1 MNALT
6 AILLFFYGTT
16 PSAVVHHTSH
26 AKTVA
31 YTLGGIIAFVT
42 VPFVFVGVTF
52 LASTHIS
59 SEDLPGS
66 LRWCAILAI
75 ALVLTFA
82 IVWLERALVI
92 LGDAIA
98 SHWLAQL
105 GLLAIRLLVIALLSV
120 VIAQKWEEAAH
131 RGLIRAEK
139 QAMRDEAIAQHRGNA
154 NKEFDVSGLT
164 SKEATASSSIE
175 SLEAKIATLPANLV
189 AAQANVS
196 SCQQEA
202 RRLWI
207 EYNAHAASGNMD
219 GGGADRLVGL
229 RARASAKSAD
239 CKQLD
244 VDVRKQ
250 VDAYRSPLNKALEIR
265 RAEHASLVAGRAKAD
280 QDAASSYEG
289 RMTEANRAFTESG
302 MDAKA
307 FARVRS
313 KNPDIDAAVKAKTAL
328 LAAIELLPLVLKLL
342 LWNSPISAEARAN
355 LQAYSAWYRAQT
367 RLSIQNEKAGV
378 VPSLMSIG
386 VVPMGAPLG
395 QLAHSPLLHSSAAPS
410 NRALDANGYWV
421 GYDNT

>member
-1 MNALT
+1 MNALKT
-6 AILLFFYGTT
+6 ILLFFYGTT
-16 PSAVVHHTSH
+16 PSAVSHHTSH

-42 VPFVFVGVTF
+42 LPFVFFGVTF
-52 LASTHIS
+52 LASTHILP
-59 SEDLPGS
+59 EDLPGL
-66 LRWCAILAI
+66 LRWSAILAI

-98 SHWLAQL
+98 SHWLAQV
-105 GLLAIRLLVIALLSV
+105 GLLSIRLLVIALLSV
-120 VIAQKWEEAAH
+120 VIAQKWEQAAH

-139 QAMRDEAIAQHRGNA
+139 QVMRDEVIAEHRDNA

-164 SKEATASSSIE
+164 TKEANASSSIA
-175 SLEAKIATLPANLV
+175 SLEAKLATLPANLV

-207 EYNAHAASGNMD
+207 EHNTNAATANPD
-219 GGGADRLVGL
+219 GSGADRLASL
-229 RARASAKSAD
+229 RARASAKSAE
-239 CKQLD
+239 CRQLD
-244 VDVRKQ
+244 IDFRKQ
-250 VDAYRSPLNKALEIR
+250 VDAYRSPLNKTLEIR
-265 RAEHASLVAGRAKAD
+265 RAEHAALVEGRAKANK
-280 QDAASSYEG
+280 DAAASYQD
-289 RMTEANRAFTESG
+289 RMMEANRAFEESG

-342 LWNSPISAEARAN
+342 LWNSPISAEARAT
-355 LQAYSAWYRAQT
+355 LQAHSAWYRAQT

-378 VPSLMSIG
+378 VPSLM
-386 VVPMGAPLG
+386 VVGAASTWVPLG
-395 QLAHSPLLHSSAAPS
+395 QIAHSPLKHPSAVPTH
-410 NRALDANGYWV
+410 RVLDADGYWV
-421 GYDNT
+421 GYDNA